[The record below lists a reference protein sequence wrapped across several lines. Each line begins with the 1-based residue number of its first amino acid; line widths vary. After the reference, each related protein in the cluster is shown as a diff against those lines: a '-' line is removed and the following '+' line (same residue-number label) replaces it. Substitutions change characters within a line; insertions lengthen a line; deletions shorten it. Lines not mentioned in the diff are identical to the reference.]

1 MRAHYKQCTCLP
13 ICENHAVK
21 PPHPPSRAEEQLV
34 RINQVFQDVLKS
46 EETRALYNQLCH
58 FRQVFVTTLNM
69 DNKPASF
76 QKHPNPTSGT
86 AYLFLF
92 LGGMT

>member
-1 MRAHYKQCTCLP
+1 MQSNLP
-13 ICENHAVK
+13 
-21 PPHPPSRAEEQLV
+21 PSSRAEEQLV

-58 FRQVFVTTLNM
+58 FRQVCVGTLHM

-86 AYLFLF
+86 V
-92 LGGMT
+92 

>member
-1 MRAHYKQCTCLP
+1 MQSNLP
-13 ICENHAVK
+13 
-21 PPHPPSRAEEQLV
+21 PSSRAEEQLV

-58 FRQVFVTTLNM
+58 FRQVFVGTLYM

-92 LGGMT
+92 L